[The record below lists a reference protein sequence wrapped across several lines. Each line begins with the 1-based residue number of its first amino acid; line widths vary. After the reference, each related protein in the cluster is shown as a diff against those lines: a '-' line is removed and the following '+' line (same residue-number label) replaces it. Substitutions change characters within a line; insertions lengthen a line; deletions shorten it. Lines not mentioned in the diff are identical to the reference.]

1 MGVLFHIESQRVA
14 EFEKRERKARNLP
27 ASKNKIECAGK
38 LIVENFFVIAFLF
51 LIYFL
56 HVNKTRR
63 SFVI

>member
-56 HVNKTRR
+56 
-63 SFVI
+63 